1 MERRNFAQILEEAS
15 VIVEGTSNMLAGLTS
30 SDFNVTIDLENLKSG
45 RNTVKVNL
53 SLNKGYLAGRLT
65 SPERITITLER
76 Q

>member
-1 MERRNFAQILEEAS
+1 
-15 VIVEGTSNMLAGLTS
+15 MLAGLTS

-53 SLNKGYLAGRLT
+53 SLNKGYLTGRLT